1 MDYPGLWHFLPG
13 KAASRLADSI
23 AQDAGIVA
31 LRCICDCDRHY
42 ISAVQTANSRDT
54 SRALLASATQS
65 FTAGQTQK
73 PAAAG
78 NSAGSAPDHPLQPG

>member
-1 MDYPGLWHFLPG
+1 MAFLAGHGCLPATG
-13 KAASRLADSI
+13 SI

-78 NSAGSAPDHPLQPG
+78 NSAGSAPGQPLQPG